1 MLTCPGPV
9 HQMSGIHVHYHYHVL
24 SQCTAFCS
32 VDLKS
37 RKKKKKKRIRVTKYC
52 YKCWAACV
60 EVFSQKLQAVLCLFY
75 TKRCMLR
82 PRSER
87 RHWWQERGKGEE
99 RLCSSTR
106 LQHAS
111 EPSQITSSNRF
122 YIMIITHRSVV
133 PICLW
138 SGAFCQR
145 SSKNLAS
152 GKIRAKIL

>member
-87 RHWWQERGKGEE
+87 RHWRQERGKGEE
-99 RLCSSTR
+99 RLRSPTR

-122 YIMIITHRSVV
+122 YIMIITRGSVV